1 MSDHDLP
8 EALSTLSS
16 RDKILDVAEER
27 FARRGYSGVGVREL
41 AEAAGLSKSSLF
53 HHFRSKDVLYLAVLD
68 RIFDRI
74 EVHIGPALSGDGS
87 LSERVDRA
95 IDGLIDA
102 MAEQASTPRLVLRS
116 LFEDDDVPDDEPAG
130 EIIGKRLDGMIAGF
144 SDLIQKGI
152 DAGVFRRVSPTHTI
166 QTLIGATVFHF
177 ASGEFGEALI
187 GGPLFDDEA
196 IQKRKL
202 EVKSLIHSGLVSEPG
217 NGAQETSQ

>member
-1 MSDHDLP
+1 MDSAASLESATP
-8 EALSTLSS
+8 SS

-27 FARRGYSGVGVREL
+27 FARRGYAGVGVREL

-74 EVHIGPALSGDGS
+74 ERHIGPALSGAGS
-87 LSERVDRA
+87 SLERVERA

-102 MAEQASTPRLVLRS
+102 MAEHPTTPRLVLRS
-116 LFEDDDVPDDEPAG
+116 LFEDDDLPEDEPAN
-130 EIIGKRLDGMIAGF
+130 EMISKRLDALIEGF
-144 SDLIQKGI
+144 SELLTRGI
-152 DAGVFRRVSPTHTI
+152 ESGEFRPVEPRHAI

-187 GGPLFDDEA
+187 GTPLFAADAVAER
-196 IQKRKL
+196 KR
-202 EVKSLIHSGLVSEPG
+202 EVKSLIHSGLNRSG
-217 NGAQETSQ
+217 SAQETPR